1 MKKNGL
7 FALVA
12 AGLILVSCGGK
23 STETTTS
30 AEQEVAATTENVF
43 AVDTTASVVKWK
55 AFHKGGFAPR
65 WGTLSIQ
72 NGEISVLGDAVNA
85 GSFVIDMQSLKVD
98 PASVTE
104 EGKKAADLEAHL
116 KNADFFDVENNKTAE
131 FKITKVE
138 DLAAPLAEG
147 EGVKDANKMLSGNLT
162 LLGNTL
168 NVSFPAKIDVV
179 DNTVTILA
187 DFTVNRAEWGIKFGT
202 NEADPAEWMISKDIE
217 VGINV
222 TAGKK

>member
-30 AEQEVAATTENVF
+30 AEQEVAETTENVF

-104 EGKKAADLEAHL
+104 EGKKATDLEAHL

-131 FKITKVE
+131 FKISKVE

-217 VGINV
+217 ISVDIKA
-222 TAGKK
+222 TK

>member
-7 FALVA
+7 LALVA
-12 AGLILVSCGGK
+12 AGLILASCGGK
-23 STETTTS
+23 SSDNTTTA

-65 WGTLSIQ
+65 WGTLSVAT
-72 NGEISVLGDAVNA
+72 GEISVLGDAVNA

-104 EGKKAADLEAHL
+104 EGKKATDLEGHL
-116 KNADFFDVENNKTAE
+116 KTADFFDVENQKTAE

-138 DLAAPLAEG
+138 DLTEAPAKGVEG
-147 EGVKDANKMLSGNLT
+147 ANKLLSGNLT

-168 NVSFPAKIDVV
+168 NVSFPAKIDVTETSV
-179 DNTVTILA
+179 SILA
-187 DFTVNRAEWGIKFGT
+187 DFTVDRAEWGIKFGT
-202 NEADPAEWMISKDIE
+202 TEADPAEWMISKDIE
-217 VGINV
+217 ISVDV
-222 TAGKK
+222 KATK

>member
-7 FALVA
+7 LALVA
-12 AGLILVSCGGK
+12 AGFILASCGGK
-23 STETTTS
+23 SSESTTT
-30 AEQEVAATTENVF
+30 AEEQEVAETTENVF
-43 AVDTTASVVKWK
+43 AVDTTSSVVKWK

-65 WGTLSIQ
+65 WGTLSVQ
-72 NGEISVLGDAVNA
+72 TGEISVSGEAVNA
-85 GSFVIDMQSLKVD
+85 GNFVIDMQSLKVD

-104 EGKKAADLEAHL
+104 EGKKSTDLEAHL

-131 FKITKVE
+131 FKITKIE
-138 DLAAPLAEG
+138 DLTAPLAEG

-179 DNTVTILA
+179 NNTVTILA
-187 DFTVNRAEWGIKFGT
+187 DFTVNSAEWGIKFGT
-202 NEADPAEWMISKDIE
+202 SDADPAEWMISKDIE
-217 VGINV
+217 ISVDV
-222 TAGKK
+222 KATK

>member
-12 AGLILVSCGGK
+12 AGLILASCGGK

-104 EGKKAADLEAHL
+104 EGKKATDLEAHL

-202 NEADPAEWMISKDIE
+202 TEADPAEWMISKDIE
-217 VGINV
+217 ISVDV
-222 TAGKK
+222 KATK

>member
-12 AGLILVSCGGK
+12 AGLILASCGGK

-65 WGTLSIQ
+65 WGTLSVQ
-72 NGEISVLGDAVNA
+72 TGEISVLGDAVNA

-104 EGKKAADLEAHL
+104 EGKKATDLEAHL

-217 VGINV
+217 ISVDV
-222 TAGKK
+222 KATK

>member
-12 AGLILVSCGGK
+12 AGLILASCGGK

-104 EGKKAADLEAHL
+104 EGKKATDLEAHL

-187 DFTVNRAEWGIKFGT
+187 DFTVDRAEWGIKFGT
-202 NEADPAEWMISKDIE
+202 TEADPAEWMISKDIE
-217 VGINV
+217 ISVDV
-222 TAGKK
+222 KATK